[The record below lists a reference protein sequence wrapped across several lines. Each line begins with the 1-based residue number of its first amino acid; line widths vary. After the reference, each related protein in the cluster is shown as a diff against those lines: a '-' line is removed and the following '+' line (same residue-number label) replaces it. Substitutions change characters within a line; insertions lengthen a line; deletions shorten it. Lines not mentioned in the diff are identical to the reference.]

1 MSSSR
6 QCSIPCG
13 ATHHAHYTRFQFH
26 RRRIDLVLCVGQGER
41 SGRFQEGFRP
51 GRSPNL
57 VHTRQPQALLRA
69 VIVLNIKLSEDN
81 RWQTDVLR
89 TNSTQPEMLQ
99 RAIETVERARVE
111 LVPDDVR
118 DELVRNGITETWLF
132 DKDGSFQVKTLA
144 KAQRYNGS

>member
-1 MSSSR
+1 MRTTLGFSFIAAALTLSCALARAS
-6 QCSIPCG
+6 
-13 ATHHAHYTRFQFH
+13 
-26 RRRIDLVLCVGQGER
+26 DLDD
-41 SGRFQEGFRP
+41 FRKDFAQAVYA
-51 GRSPNL
+51 GSPNL

>member
-1 MSSSR
+1 MRTTLCFNLLAAALSMA
-6 QCSIPCG
+6 C
-13 ATHHAHYTRFQFH
+13 ATASA
-26 RRRIDLVLCVGQGER
+26 
-41 SGRFQEGFRP
+41 SGLDDFRKDFAQAVYA
-51 GRSPNL
+51 GSPTL
-57 VHTRQPQALLRA
+57 VHDRQPQALLRA
-69 VIVLNIKLSEDN
+69 VIVLNIKLGDDN

-111 LVPDDVR
+111 LVPEDVR
-118 DELVRNGITETWLF
+118 DELKRNGITETWLF